1 MVLGEPASL
10 GTFLE
15 LGNRTLDILK
25 DLVQRPPGQS
35 IADASVLPG
44 SYSTVLG
51 VKEGATIARR
61 NLEEI
66 LLYSVT
72 QLAMWLSKPD
82 TENYVLGAAMDAE
95 DSEGQ
100 TSMQGPGSGL
110 ATSMAMDVS
119 RHESLSTKN
128 LKRSVTGGA
137 AGPRASISVSLNERM
152 RRGMTGEIV
161 GDLHALLMKSK
172 SVIAASN
179 QVIGRPSVDLTQ
191 ILLNFLHERVG
202 SL

>member
-1 MVLGEPASL
+1 M
-10 GTFLE
+10 
-15 LGNRTLDILK
+15 
-25 DLVQRPPGQS
+25 
-35 IADASVLPG
+35 LPG
-44 SYSTVLG
+44 SYSTPLG

-82 TENYVLGAAMDAE
+82 TESNVLGAPMDAE

-110 ATSMAMDVS
+110 ATSMAMDIS
-119 RHESLSTKN
+119 RHDGLTTKD
-128 LKRSVTGGA
+128 LKRSITGAAMSA
-137 AGPRASISVSLNERM
+137 AGPRSSISVSMTERM

-161 GDLHALLMKSK
+161 SDLHALLMRSK
-172 SVIAASN
+172 AVIAASD
-179 QVIGRPSVDLTQ
+179 QVIGKPSVDLTQ
-191 ILLNFLHERVG
+191 ILLSFLHERIG
-202 SL
+202 SS

>member
-1 MVLGEPASL
+1 MLS
-10 GTFLE
+10 
-15 LGNRTLDILK
+15 
-25 DLVQRPPGQS
+25 
-35 IADASVLPG
+35 G

-72 QLAMWLSKPD
+72 QLAMWVSKPD
-82 TENYVLGAAMDAE
+82 TESSDLASGMDAE
-95 DSEGQ
+95 DVEGQ

-110 ATSMAMDVS
+110 ATSMAMDIS
-119 RHESLSTKN
+119 RLESHSTKD
-128 LKRSVTGGA
+128 LKRSVGGGA

-179 QVIGRPSVDLTQ
+179 QVIGKPSVDLTQ
-191 ILLNFLHERVG
+191 ILLSFLHERVG
-202 SL
+202 NS